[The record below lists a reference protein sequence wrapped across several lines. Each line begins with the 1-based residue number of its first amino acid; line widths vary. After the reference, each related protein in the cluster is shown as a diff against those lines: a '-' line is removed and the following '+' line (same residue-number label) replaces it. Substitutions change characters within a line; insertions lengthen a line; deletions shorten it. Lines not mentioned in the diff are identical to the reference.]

1 MREYKNLSWVRGM
14 DRKIRPEGH
23 CLASRGLMDSFS
35 CIPFISER
43 VFNNAVT
50 SIEDVGHIVIILRDV

>member
-1 MREYKNLSWVRGM
+1 MREYKNLSWVRGI

-23 CLASRGLMDSFS
+23 CLAS
-35 CIPFISER
+35 R

-50 SIEDVGHIVIILRDV
+50 SIEDVGHTVIILRDV